1 MNNIRINIAIS
12 GLSSSSTD
20 QLKICL
26 RQILPTD
33 VGINWSNIAD
43 QNIDCLFVHEHFY
56 DSDHVQRIIVKQNTP
71 YLKISR
77 NNPPLDQP
85 NRDTLYLPIQAD
97 EFFQNWMKLSF

>member
-56 DSDHVQRIIVKQNTP
+56 DSDHVNVSLLSKIHLTSKFHAII
-71 YLKISR
+71 L
-77 NNPPLDQP
+77 L
-85 NRDTLYLPIQAD
+85 
-97 EFFQNWMKLSF
+97 